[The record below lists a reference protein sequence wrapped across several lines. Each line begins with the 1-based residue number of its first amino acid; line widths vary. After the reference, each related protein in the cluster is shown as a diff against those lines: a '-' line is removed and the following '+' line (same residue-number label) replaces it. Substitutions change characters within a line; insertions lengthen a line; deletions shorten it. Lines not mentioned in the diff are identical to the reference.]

1 MRAPR
6 RGVSI
11 MDSVV
16 CQPTIEKTAV
26 ILEID
31 RAEWHTGYGQWLFNA
46 GDRDEFYESQITHW
60 YDDNKKKWRKY

>member
-6 RGVSI
+6 KPVTLYST
-11 MDSVV
+11 VV

-26 ILEID
+26 VLEINSM
-31 RAEWHTGYGQWLFNA
+31 EWHTGYGQWLFNS

-60 YDDNKKKWRKY
+60 FDDNKNKWKEY